1 MKKII
6 LGLAAT
12 VVLSGC
18 SSDPEKLKTANDTF
32 QKSEASIPG
41 FSPLA
46 TGGVNLPIADNT
58 YALPNIAFKKGENI
72 DIRPPSTPLAIIQ
85 NSLTQFDGERA
96 LIVYPEEQTSI
107 YNLKQVERLLKEE
120 NISSTVQGSV
130 LTTDWSPTDRIGDK
144 NVEIKYQIEHVTD
157 RSSSALAVSVL
168 QTRRDGII
176 FTPSTS
182 EKQRYTSDRLNR
194 LIYALTSAYTKQ
206 QQDLSNASVGAIS
219 SHIIQD
225 LNGQIA
231 LAMNTTFNQAWEKLG
246 YALPKVGF
254 AIKSETSGRGYR
266 ELKYSSLNKEDWLRL
281 GIESPKIDN
290 GIYNMQISDHGKQ
303 SSMVISDE
311 KGHSLSGDDARK
323 IYQAISNIISR

>member
-1 MKKII
+1 MKKIM
-6 LGLAAT
+6 LSLAA
-12 VVLSGC
+12 VIVLAGC
-18 SSDPEKLKTANDTF
+18 SSDPEALKTANDSF

-46 TGGVNLPIADNT
+46 SGGVMLPKADDT
-58 YALPNIAFKKGENI
+58 YALPNIAVKKGENI

-130 LTTDWSPTDRIGDK
+130 LTTDWSLTDRIGDK

-157 RSSSALAVSVL
+157 RRSSALAVSVL

-231 LAMNTTFNQAWEKLG
+231 LAMNTTFNQA
-246 YALPKVGF
+246 
-254 AIKSETSGRGYR
+254 
-266 ELKYSSLNKEDWLRL
+266 
-281 GIESPKIDN
+281 
-290 GIYNMQISDHGKQ
+290 
-303 SSMVISDE
+303 
-311 KGHSLSGDDARK
+311 
-323 IYQAISNIISR
+323 